1 MGLRPYWSPRI
12 LNIIQDLYFTGGNKS
27 FAHQFRWRFPVFK
40 DEDGVLKHE
49 VPIGMVA
56 LIATGVSQ
64 NPIHD
69 VWC

>member
-1 MGLRPYWSPRI
+1 M
-12 LNIIQDLYFTGGNKS
+12 
-27 FAHQFRWRFPVFK
+27 FK